1 MGRISGAYE
10 ERVKWEVRRKK
21 RKSAT
26 MTPAF
31 GWAVNI
37 IFLETFFGAS
47 SRFKGTGGTGKCK
60 EKLTVSVWL
69 KGLTKT
75 VGKT

>member
-1 MGRISGAYE
+1 
-10 ERVKWEVRRKK
+10 
-21 RKSAT
+21 